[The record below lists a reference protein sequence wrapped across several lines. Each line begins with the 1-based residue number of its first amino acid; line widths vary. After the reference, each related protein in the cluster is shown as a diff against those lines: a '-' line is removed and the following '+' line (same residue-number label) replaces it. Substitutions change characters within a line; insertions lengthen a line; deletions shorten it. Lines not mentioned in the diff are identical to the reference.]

1 MKKDASNRFHR
12 RGFAILLICSA
23 ILLCIGLIM
32 CVIGINSMGLMT
44 GRFHNPTERTI
55 TWHTPIFGSIILL
68 GIALLWRFDK
78 PSLPQMDLQGK
89 RTFIFDKIADFLKD
103 YDFKR
108 RGNHFFK
115 RNGAIGYCLNIQN
128 DKWNN
133 SEGIRFTLNVG
144 IYTDSFWLEHE
155 DFKHTGIVPP
165 FPKEYDCAIRER
177 IGNLLPVHDDKW
189 YCITADTDVLKLW
202 DDIENELE
210 EYVKPFFDKYHVES
224 DVVPN
229 QFIYKVQNN
238 EIDIK

>member
-1 MKKDASNRFHR
+1 MKKDAGNRFHR
-12 RGFAILLICSA
+12 RGFAIFLICSA

-32 CVIGINSMGLMT
+32 LNENLSSTSIIA
-44 GRFHNPTERTI
+44 GRFGNPIEGTI

-68 GIALLWRFDK
+68 GMALLWRFDK
-78 PSLPQMDLQGK
+78 PSFPKMDLQGK
-89 RTFIFDKIADFLKD
+89 RAFIFDKIADSLKD
-103 YDFKR
+103 DDFKR

-133 SEGIRFTLNVG
+133 REIIRFTLTVG
-144 IYTDSFWLEHE
+144 IYTDSFWLEHY
-155 DFKHTGIVPP
+155 DSKHTRIVPS

-177 IGNLLPVHDDKW
+177 IGNLLPVHTDKW
-189 YCITADTDVLKLW
+189 YCITSNTDVMKLW
-202 DDIENELE
+202 EEIEHDLE
-210 EYVKPFFDKYHVES
+210 EYVIPFFDKYNTKS

-229 QFIYKVQNN
+229 QCIYKVRNN

>member
-12 RGFAILLICSA
+12 RGFAIFLTCSA

-32 CVIGINSMGLMT
+32 LVGDFNSTGLMT
-44 GRFHNPTERTI
+44 SRFRDPIEQTI
-55 TWHTPIFGSIILL
+55 SWHTPIFCSIILL

-78 PSLPQMDLQGK
+78 PSLPKMDLLSK

-103 YDFKR
+103 DDFKR

-115 RNGAIGYCLNIQN
+115 RKGAIGYCVNIQN

-133 SEGIRFTLNVG
+133 REIIRFTLNTG
-144 IYTDSFWLEHE
+144 IFTDSFWLEHY
-155 DFKHTGIVPP
+155 DSKHSGIVPS
-165 FPKEYDCAIRER
+165 FPKEYDCAVRER

-189 YCITADTDVLKLW
+189 YCITADTNVLKLW
-202 DDIENELE
+202 NDIAHDLE
-210 EYVKPFFDKYHVES
+210 EYVIPFFDKYNIES

-229 QFIYKVQNN
+229 QYIYKTG
-238 EIDIK
+238 DKK

>member
-32 CVIGINSMGLMT
+32 LVGDFNSTGLIT
-44 GRFHNPTERTI
+44 SRFRDPIEQTI
-55 TWHTPIFGSIILL
+55 SWHTPVFGSIILF

-78 PSLPQMDLQGK
+78 PSLPKIDLQGK
-89 RTFIFDKIADFLKD
+89 RAVIFDKIADSFKD
-103 YDFKR
+103 DDFKR

-133 SEGIRFTLNVG
+133 SEVIRFTLNVG

-155 DFKHTGIVPP
+155 DFKHIGIVPP

-177 IGNLLPVHDDKW
+177 IGNLLPVHNDKC

-202 DDIENELE
+202 EEIEHDLE
-210 EYVKPFFDKYHVES
+210 GYVKPFFDKYHVES

-229 QFIYKVQNN
+229 QFIYKRQNN
-238 EIDIK
+238 GTDI